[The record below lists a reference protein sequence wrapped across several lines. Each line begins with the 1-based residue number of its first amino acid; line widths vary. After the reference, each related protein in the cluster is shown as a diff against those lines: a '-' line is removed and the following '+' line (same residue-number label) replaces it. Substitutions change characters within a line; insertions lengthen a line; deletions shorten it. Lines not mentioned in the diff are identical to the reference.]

1 MLGVFQHQAIFLLIG
16 DTGAAML
23 RSHPHVDGVVVASEG
38 IKSSQ
43 LRPADTELLLR
54 LLAEATD
61 VRSHQRDAQKVKGQD
76 T

>member
-1 MLGVFQHQAIFLLIG
+1 
-16 DTGAAML
+16 ML

-43 LRPADTELLLR
+43 LHPADTELLLR